1 MPQEI
6 PYQAAGFRDEEND
19 RFVLV
24 NPIFIGNLD
33 SASSGDFITD
43 GQHFN
48 LSGVTQLQAGTSKAF
63 ISVDDDLENSQS
75 LTGVTNH
82 VLTGTNSG
90 YRMPFSGT
98 VRNISMQLNTI
109 AGSGN
114 TTVTLFKNNS
124 ATGKT
129 VTVDCTSTGSRGNHT
144 AITPES
150 FAAGDNLTFAITHS
164 TGTLQTAS
172 HSGLIFLNYNESS

>member
-1 MPQEI
+1 MAQEI
-6 PYQAAGFRDEEND
+6 PYQGAGFRDEEND

-63 ISVDDDLENSQS
+63 IAVDDDLDNSQS

-114 TTVTLFKNNS
+114 TTVALFKNSS

-129 VTVDCTSTGSRGNHT
+129 VTVDCTSNGSRGNHT

-164 TGTLQTAS
+164 TGTLQTTN

>member
-33 SASSGDFITD
+33 SAVSGDFITD

-48 LSGVTQLQAGTSKAF
+48 LSGVTQLQSGTSKAF
-63 ISVDDDLENSQS
+63 IPVDDDLENSQS

-114 TTVTLFKNNS
+114 TTVTLFKNSS

>member
-48 LSGVTQLQAGTSKAF
+48 LSGVTQLQPANPPNAF
-63 ISVDDDLENSQS
+63 ISVDDDLENNQS

-82 VLTGTNSG
+82 ILTGSG

-98 VRNISMQLNTI
+98 VKNISMQLNTV

-114 TTVTLFKNNS
+114 TTVTLFKNSS
-124 ATGKT
+124 ATAKT
-129 VTVDCTSTGSRGNHT
+129 VVVDCTSTGSRGNHT

-164 TGTLQTAS
+164 TGTLETS
-172 HSGLIFLNYNESS
+172 RHSGLIFLNYNESS